1 VDAPDHLTTRRGFI
15 AATSFAAVSLYG
27 LWVAFDAAPL
37 PFVDGH
43 GEEPSESGGH
53 GGHGAMAGPSP
64 EEFRRAT
71 EAFIEQYR
79 QADGSVT
86 VPSALADHAAHGA
99 PADVYLMAYR
109 WGFEPSTLRL
119 DAGGRY
125 RFRMMAVDVSHGAG
139 VQLGLASHIVRLPA
153 GVMVDQVIGFSRPGN
168 YLVYCTTYCGV
179 PHHRMNGA
187 IVVA

>member
-1 VDAPDHLTTRRGFI
+1 VSAPGHLTTRRGFI

-27 LWVAFDAAPL
+27 LWAAFDAAPL
-37 PFVDGH
+37 PFGH
-43 GEEPSESGGH
+43 GHGDDAGGGH
-53 GGHGAMAGPSP
+53 GGHGGKSGPTA

-71 EAFIEQYR
+71 ESFTQRYR
-79 QADGSVT
+79 QADGGVA
-86 VPSALADHAAHGA
+86 VPAAPAGRGA

-109 WGFEPSTLRL
+109 WGFEPATLRL
-119 DAGGRY
+119 AAGGRY

-139 VQLGLASHIVRLPA
+139 LQLGLASHVVRLPS
-153 GVMVDQVIGFSRPGN
+153 GVLVERVMGFSRPGR

-179 PHHRMNGA
+179 PHHRMNSE

>member
-1 VDAPDHLTTRRGFI
+1 MAIPNHLTTRRGFI

-27 LWVAFDAAPL
+27 LWAAFDAAPL
-37 PFVDGH
+37 PFVHGH
-43 GEEPSESGGH
+43 DEEPGGGH
-53 GGHGAMAGPSP
+53 GGHGAGTGPGA

-71 EAFIEQYR
+71 EAFAEQNR
-79 QADGSVT
+79 QADGSVA
-86 VPSALADHAAHGA
+86 VPAEHAGHGA

-109 WGFEPSTLRL
+109 WGFEPSALRL

-139 VQLGLASHIVRLPA
+139 LQLGLASHVIRLPA
-153 GVMVDQVIGFSRPGN
+153 GVLVDRVMGFSRPGR

-179 PHHRMNGA
+179 PHHRMNAA
-187 IVVA
+187 IEVA